1 MKQFTLNLDVK
12 QQRPVIKLQD
22 GLRALLDTGAYF
34 PVWTDEEG
42 ILAEDLNAKLVKKNV
57 SFTGFGG
64 IATGNLYR
72 VMFELGDLIFPSLPI
87 VANNDIAVP
96 FSMILS
102 ATMLKGLI
110 YEIDD
115 SNHKFNVTIPDKE
128 STIRNLKV
136 ESSCGQ
142 LHILCN
148 SGDMKLCE
156 VLLG

>member
-1 MKQFTLNLDVK
+1 L
-12 QQRPVIKLQD
+12 IKLQD

-34 PVWTDEEG
+34 PVWTDDETV
-42 ILAEDLNAKLVKKNV
+42 LADELDAKLVKRSV

-64 IATGNLYR
+64 TATGNLYHF
-72 VMFELGDLIFPSLPI
+72 MFRLGNLIFPNLPVI
-87 VANNDIAVP
+87 ANSDITVP

-102 ATMLKGLI
+102 ATMFKGLI

-128 STIRNLKV
+128 SVVRNLKIK
-136 ESSCGQ
+136 SSSGR

-148 SGDMKLCE
+148 SGNANRIE
-156 VLLG
+156 AF

>member
-96 FSMILS
+96 FI
-102 ATMLKGLI
+102 AI
-110 YEIDD
+110 
-115 SNHKFNVTIPDKE
+115 
-128 STIRNLKV
+128 
-136 ESSCGQ
+136 Q
-142 LHILCN
+142 
-148 SGDMKLCE
+148 
-156 VLLG
+156 

>member
-1 MKQFTLNLDVK
+1 MKQFTLNLDVT
-12 QQRPVIKLQD
+12 QQRPVIDLKNFT
-22 GLRALLDTGAYF
+22 ALLDTGAYF
-34 PVWTDEEG
+34 PVWTAHER
-42 ILAEDLNAKLVKKNV
+42 ILLKKFDAKLVKKNV

-72 VMFELGDLIFPSLPI
+72 IMFELGDLIFPSLPI
-87 VANNDIAVP
+87 ITNSDITVP
-96 FSMILS
+96 FNMILS

-136 ESSCGQ
+136 ESSDGQ

-148 SGDMKLCE
+148 SESMKRCE
-156 VLLG
+156 VF